1 MKFANIYSETESRL
15 CSALLSLWTPGHHP
29 MRQTIDKLLHD
40 EPLLAEPTFQSMFAW
55 LPTQDT
61 NWRKYLNNDVI
72 SRCGIGAKYQ
82 PYQHQT
88 DSWRAL
94 TNGQSIVVTSG
105 TGSGKTECFMYPV
118 LSDLYEQQKQDPN
131 LHAIQ
136 ALFLYPLNALMEDQK
151 KRLSKYCSQVGNLSF
166 AVYNGDTPPSRLN
179 GANPLPCEV
188 EARDKIRNQCPPIL
202 LTNPSMLEY
211 ILVRDQDQD
220 MLAKSRGKLRWIILD
235 EVHTYTGSA
244 AVELA
249 FQIKRILDAFGVTPD
264 QVRFVCTSATVND
277 ANGVQSLID
286 FISYVTGQNQGQ
298 ISVIDGERL
307 VPNIDA
313 NWLKQ
318 QLQQSPI
325 PTTAN
330 NVIALRN
337 GINHTTGMGL
347 QQIWSILCPTAK
359 YDAQKALELLDF
371 LCELKQGNDPVLS
384 LRAHFYMRSIEGMY
398 ACANDE
404 CMAKN
409 DNVYHFGHITT
420 YKSTVC
426 PHCGLPMMEILQC
439 KRCGSFILS
448 GDSESDAPHR
458 ITMHDSVIDTD
469 DYFALD
475 DTIEEEENDNTPID
489 AEEFFLLPYTEN
501 YFNPKKTYRTLRYNI
516 THNAKQSSKTHSD
529 SGQWVELRK
538 PSNNAPYCPSCAN
551 LARGKR
557 LRLKHFRVPV
567 DFINQ
572 TIAPVL
578 LQECG
583 NNGNWGK
590 YIAFTDSRQGTAIS
604 AKRFNVESERIYGR
618 SHVTKKLANAATML
632 PQFANLPINLQQ
644 QILVALQG
652 QTVEIDFPSLRCPE
666 LLFNKAIYDHMDTTH
681 TSYDGYQ
688 RALVRSFVGRRPLY
702 ETNVET
708 MGLVTLDYQFNDIHV
723 PDALQTIC
731 KKNGLQIISVDE
743 WKNFLKLILDYFVRV
758 QQHIQSSTYGSE
770 KGFLRET
777 DRSTPIERDEE
788 RNEFPLIKTENDNDP
803 NSNVVP
809 NQPRIILILCA
820 GLGIHTIQQLQ
831 NSKNELNA
839 ILNEAYDW
847 LCQNKLTK
855 VYPNDGGYGDIPK
868 YNHGNYYFLDLSIDS
883 DKAVIRRTEK
893 VSVCPVTNTLL
904 DTTFCGYSPLIIGE
918 LSPKLCNKY
927 KCTNALQMPKYD
939 PNDPN
944 WLQSDPD
951 VQTLKEKGFWN
962 DRYDDVYQVRPPYL
976 AAEHSAQQS
985 HNLLNAYVQ
994 DFKVGKINVLHC
1006 STTMEMGVDIGD
1018 LDIVLMD
1025 TIPPTAANY
1034 LQRVGRAGRSGQ
1046 TKALAFSLCNATPIG
1061 QNAFFNPTWWMG
1073 NSASYVPTQCNRHQ
1087 SNTIIQRHI
1096 NSYFLRK
1103 FLVSQGSNGV
1113 TKIDDFMSL
1122 QNGQISAC
1130 GRFRLYLRGIKGNL
1144 NEQTCYAKVFGSVI
1158 PFIDAV
1164 TRAEKTIV
1172 SIRNEYRDIM
1182 NSLTSACAAH
1192 AANKNQ
1198 TLALSHQMDSL
1209 MNINMLQ
1216 YLSEHQF
1223 IPNAN
1228 MPTGI
1233 VIFNYMD
1240 LEKVQEYEKL
1250 TRQLQQE
1257 KNKPQTPL
1265 TQARIEGLQ
1274 SDMKNLDQYSKAS
1287 RDVRTA
1293 LNEYV
1298 PGQTVV
1304 INEKNY
1310 ESAGV
1315 SFRGDYNQQTKR
1327 KVLYFCPQ
1335 CGHTEYRVLG
1345 NIANTPARCP
1355 NCSHTYRGIFD
1366 RRNTNFTI
1374 AYEPVEF
1381 MVDQNLNAT
1390 RYEREDKE
1398 FYDIRPLFLDVAP
1411 NVQTQINMCE
1421 VAGSGEQ
1428 GEILFYNAGHGF
1440 GFSIC
1445 KKCGRAM
1452 VDVDPNQT
1460 SPIKIP
1466 HKPLWHSKGGHS
1478 KGDCVANDG
1487 DILRNVVLTGRQQ
1500 TCYAVLRLYDD
1511 NNRTTPCNNENLAY
1525 SLGVVVKYALAK
1537 YLKVDESEID
1547 FGVKKEINN
1556 YSLFIYDT
1564 ARGGCGYSLQL
1575 TDPAICQEVFC
1586 IARQKLLTA
1595 NCECEKGIGACPRCL
1610 VDRNSFRYA
1619 HKLSKALALDWL
1631 NKQQSVSVQLPAN
1644 LANTNTGIIY
1654 QSLKHIA
1661 TAAAGNKEV
1670 KAITFCIS
1678 DQYGCCA
1685 SDWLSSRSAI
1695 GSILQEVRNTAKQL
1709 NIQIEYDPHL
1719 HSTLA
1724 DQYPY
1729 ITLQVPDADVK
1740 FVKSLEDTNKY
1751 KTALIIEYAKGQVTR
1766 YFVDNSNFGSLS
1778 FSDAWGDT
1786 SYSFSD
1792 NMFPTFAMQQQP
1804 QLPPQPTEI
1813 VRTGFAQVNGFR
1825 LDDFY
1830 AKVIEPILQSSDN
1843 SIIATIL
1850 QNKDISI
1857 SFSDPYVNSALASLM
1872 LVYLIKEL
1880 KDKYHFTINNLT
1892 LTVDYDDRYKGF
1904 AKNVCYDYTYI
1915 NLNFGSAQ
1923 DADDYTESLCDQI
1936 LGITPNFNDEYNNPD
1951 HYRWIRFTNA
1961 QGKFVEI
1968 RMDYGISGGWQ
1979 SRKQY
1984 RDLKWLTSTNVYVD
1998 KKDKD
2003 ILYYIII
2010 QQ

>member
-15 CSALLSLWTPGHHP
+15 RSALLSLWTPGHHP

-61 NWRKYLNNDVI
+61 DWREYLNHDVI
-72 SRCGIGAKYQ
+72 SRCEIGANYR
-82 PYQHQT
+82 PYRHQT
-88 DSWRAL
+88 DSWQAL
-94 TNGQSIVVTSG
+94 QNKQSIVVTSG

-166 AVYNGDTPPSRLN
+166 AVYNSNTPETHLN
-179 GANPLPCEV
+179 GANPLPSEV
-188 EARDKIRNQCPPIL
+188 ETRDGIRNQCPPIL

-211 ILVRDQDQD
+211 ILVRDKDQD
-220 MLAKSRGKLRWIILD
+220 MLAKSQGKLRWIILD

-249 FQIKRILDAFGVTPD
+249 FQIKRILNAFGVTPD

-286 FISYVTGQNQGQ
+286 FISYVTGQNQGK

-313 NWLKQ
+313 DWLNQ
-318 QLQQSPI
+318 QLQQSQI
-325 PTTAN
+325 PTTAD
-330 NVIALRN
+330 NVITLRSS
-337 GINHTTGMGL
+337 INQSMGMGL

-371 LCELKQGNDPVLS
+371 LCELKQKNNPVLS
-384 LRAHFYMRSIEGMY
+384 LRAHFYMRSIEGLY

-409 DNVYHFGHITT
+409 DEVYHFGHITT

-529 SGQWVELRK
+529 SGQWAELRN
-538 PSNNAPYCPSCAN
+538 PGNNSPYCPSCAK

-557 LRLKHFRVPV
+557 LNLKHFRIPV

-583 NNGNWGK
+583 TNGNWGK

-618 SHVTKKLANAATML
+618 SKVAEELASAAETQLPAGLSVYLPTHVLAELGNTPVTKRFYDLSNY
-632 PQFANLPINLQQ
+632 
-644 QILVALQG
+644 
-652 QTVEIDFPSLRCPE
+652 
-666 LLFNKAIYDHMDTTH
+666 LFNQDIFNHLTGTPNANST
-681 TSYDGYQ
+681 GYK
-688 RALVRSFVGRRPLY
+688 RALVRSFIGRRPMY

-708 MGLVTLDYQFNDIHV
+708 MGLVTLDYQFDVSAIPNFV
-723 PDALQTIC
+723 QTFC
-731 KKNGLQIISVDE
+731 TNNNLEISVDE
-743 WKNFLKLILDYFVRV
+743 WKNFLKLILDYFVRFG
-758 QQHIQSSTYGSE
+758 QHIQYSTSDE
-770 KGFLRET
+770 EVFLREV
-777 DRSTPIERDEE
+777 DKSTPIR
-788 RNEFPLIKTENDNDP
+788 RSKFPLIKTEDDDDP
-803 NSNVVP
+803 NSKVVA

-820 GLGIHTIQQLQ
+820 GLGVHTIQQLQ
-831 NSKNELNA
+831 NSKNDLNDM
-839 ILNEAYDW
+839 LNYAYDW
-847 LCQNKLTK
+847 LCQNKLTR
-855 VYPNDGGYGDIPK
+855 VYPNDGGYGNSYGD
-868 YNHGNYYFLDLSIDS
+868 YDYYYYLDLSIDS

-918 LSPKLCNKY
+918 LSPELCHKY
-927 KCTNALQMPKYD
+927 KCTNSLQMPKYD

-944 WLQSDPD
+944 WLQNDPN
-951 VQTLKEKGFWN
+951 VQTLKKQSLWN
-962 DRYDDVYQVRPPYL
+962 SRYDDVYKVRPPYL

-985 HNLLNAYVQ
+985 HDLLDEYVQ
-994 DFKVGKINVLHC
+994 AFRAGNINVLHC

-1046 TKALAFSLCNATPIG
+1046 TKALAFSLCNATPVG

-1096 NSYFLRK
+1096 NSYFLRN
-1103 FLVSQGSNGV
+1103 FLVSQGISGV
-1113 TKIDDFMSL
+1113 SKIDDFMSP
-1122 QNGQISAC
+1122 QNGKISTC

-1172 SIRNEYRDIM
+1172 SIRNEYWDIM

-1192 AANKNQ
+1192 TVNNSQ
-1198 TLALSHQMDSL
+1198 VLALSHQMDSL

-1233 VIFNYMD
+1233 VIFNYMY

-1250 TRQLQQE
+1250 MRQLQQE

-1265 TQARIEGLQ
+1265 TQDKIKDLLLDIA
-1274 SDMKNLDQYSKAS
+1274 NLDMYSKAS

-1310 ESAGV
+1310 KSAGV

-1345 NIANTPARCP
+1345 NNANIPACCP
-1355 NCSHTYRGIFD
+1355 ICNHTYHGIFD
-1366 RRNTNFTI
+1366 RKNTNFTI

-1390 RYEREDKE
+1390 RYERENKE
-1398 FYDIRPLFLDVAP
+1398 FYDIQPLFLDVNP
-1411 NVQTQINMCE
+1411 NVQTQINMCDI
-1421 VAGSGEQ
+1421 AGSGEQ

-1466 HKPLWHSKGGHS
+1466 HKPLWHSRRN
-1478 KGDCVANDG
+1478 CTANNE

-1500 TCYAVLRLYDD
+1500 TCYAVLRLYEDA
-1511 NNRTTPCNNENLAY
+1511 NRTTPCNNEKLAY

-1547 FGVKKEINN
+1547 FGVKKERNN

-1575 TDPAICQEVFC
+1575 TDPAICQEVFG
-1586 IARQKLLTA
+1586 IARQKLLIA
-1595 NCECEKGIGACPRCL
+1595 NCDCEKGTGACPRCL

-1619 HKLSKALALDWL
+1619 HKLSKALALEWL
-1631 NKQQSVSVQLPAN
+1631 NKQQLVSVQLPAN

-1678 DQYGCCA
+1678 DQYGCCV

-1709 NIQIEYDPHL
+1709 NIKIEYDPRL

-1740 FVKSLEDTNKY
+1740 FVKSFEDTNKY

-1792 NMFPTFAMQQQP
+1792 NMLPTFAMQQQP

-1813 VRTGFAQVNGFR
+1813 VRTGFAKVNGFR

-1830 AKVIEPILQSSDN
+1830 AKVIEPILQAGDDGIMN
-1843 SIIATIL
+1843 TIL
-1850 QNKDISI
+1850 KGKVEI

-1936 LGITPNFNDEYNNPD
+1936 LGITPNFNEYNDPD

-1961 QGKFVEI
+1961 QGKFIEI

-1984 RDLKWLTSTNVYVD
+1984 LDLKRLNSTNVYID

-2010 QQ
+2010 YQ